1 MNRAGINLKEQVDQF
16 IQHLVNER
24 GLSHHTISGYQRDL
38 LQLNAY
44 CLENAIEAW
53 GDLQTHHIRQFIAH
67 SHRLGLSGKSLQR
80 RLSSTRTFF
89 HYLVREALSKHN
101 PALGVSAPKTT
112 RKLPGT
118 LDTDQVAQLLNVV
131 PEDWYARRDRAMLEL
146 FYSSGL
152 RLAELV
158 NTNVNDISWDE
169 GSIKVTGKGNKQ
181 RLLPVGSVA
190 LNALKTWQ
198 AGRQPLPMKQTSE
211 DTTALFISERGNRI
225 SARNVQARIRHWTRQ
240 QHLPGNVHPHM
251 LRHSFASHMLES
263 SGDLRAVQELLGHA
277 DISTTQIY
285 THLNFQHLAE
295 VYDKAHP
302 RAHRKTPIPGPNKS

>member
-1 MNRAGINLKEQVDQF
+1 MTSQVDQF
-16 IQHLVNER
+16 IQHLINER
-24 GLSHHTISGYQRDL
+24 GLSQHTVTNYQRDL
-38 LQLNAY
+38 VTLNAY
-44 CLENAIEAW
+44 CAENAIAAW
-53 GDLQTHHIRQFIAH
+53 SDLQTHHIRQFIAT
-67 SHRLGLSGKSLQR
+67 SHRRGLSGKSLQR

-89 HYLVREALSKHN
+89 HYLVREAVTKHN
-101 PALGVSAPKTT
+101 PAVGVSAPKT
-112 RKLPGT
+112 RQKLPDT

-131 PEDWYARRDRAMLEL
+131 PDDWYALRDRAILEL

-181 RLLPVGSVA
+181 RILPVGSIA
-190 LNALKTWQ
+190 LTALKAWQTGRHPLPVKRAMDDPNAL
-198 AGRQPLPMKQTSE
+198 
-211 DTTALFISERGNRI
+211 FVSERGDRI

-240 QHLPGNVHPHM
+240 QSLPGNVHPHM

-302 RAHRKTPIPGPNKS
+302 RAHKKAKSPSPGES